1 MPSQAH
7 IYGPV
12 GMAYRVQ
19 TGELFVSDSN
29 SRIRVIRN
37 NGSVET
43 ILNGAGLAGYSDS
56 VGLSA
61 IFNRPNH
68 MSLDGH
74 GTILYVADQLN
85 NCIRAVNLMTLSV
98 NTITGDEYALLN
110 DTNQSSSD
118 ALDSDAIFQSS
129 RQMIDLNQP
138 FGVAFYL
145 ESYGVD
151 DPKAEAFTPD
161 RPALLVTEYRSHR
174 VRRILLGKS
183 AIASP
188 SNTTVSFAYAGSYN
202 ALNGYIDD
210 LGPASMFDS
219 PMGVAVLPGTGGA
232 VAFVA
237 DAGNHAL
244 RRLSRELPTRM
255 FVSVTSLASNDPL
268 IARSEFGLTH
278 DSALDAQGY
287 YSVNGPPNNETTH
300 LFGFLSNSDESH
312 TLTMCAYPSSEYFVT
327 FRGSIRI
334 VLSDYPFNEDLT
346 DSKERIYMVWT
357 GSGAHD
363 VRMEN
368 IHIRA
373 GGRHDGPLLSYFF
386 PILAVRDEYTPSHC
400 LRV

>member
-12 GMAYRVQ
+12 GMAYRAQ

-61 IFNRPNH
+61 TFNGPNH

-98 NTITGDEYALLN
+98 NTITGGEYALLN

-118 ALDSDAIFQSS
+118 ALDSNAIFQSS

-145 ESYGVD
+145 ESHGVD

-183 AIASP
+183 VIASP

-202 ALNGYIDD
+202 ASNGYIDD
-210 LGPASMFDS
+210 LGPRACSILLWELQFCQGPGELWRLLLMQGIT
-219 PMGVAVLPGTGGA
+219 PCAVCQENYQPGC
-232 VAFVA
+232 
-237 DAGNHAL
+237 
-244 RRLSRELPTRM
+244 
-255 FVSVTSLASNDPL
+255 SL
-268 IARSEFGLTH
+268 
-278 DSALDAQGY
+278 
-287 YSVNGPPNNETTH
+287 V
-300 LFGFLSNSDESH
+300 
-312 TLTMCAYPSSEYFVT
+312 
-327 FRGSIRI
+327 
-334 VLSDYPFNEDLT
+334 
-346 DSKERIYMVWT
+346 
-357 GSGAHD
+357 
-363 VRMEN
+363 
-368 IHIRA
+368 
-373 GGRHDGPLLSYFF
+373 
-386 PILAVRDEYTPSHC
+386 
-400 LRV
+400 